1 MNTDFKICLSRVY
14 LYVPP
19 RMDTNEED
27 RVVVQDV
34 KLDDSEPF
42 AKGVFKNE
50 FGRQRRVDAEA
61 VMALL
66 MIHDLCK
73 GVRV

>member
-1 MNTDFKICLSRVY
+1 
-14 LYVPP
+14 
-19 RMDTNEED
+19 MDTNEED